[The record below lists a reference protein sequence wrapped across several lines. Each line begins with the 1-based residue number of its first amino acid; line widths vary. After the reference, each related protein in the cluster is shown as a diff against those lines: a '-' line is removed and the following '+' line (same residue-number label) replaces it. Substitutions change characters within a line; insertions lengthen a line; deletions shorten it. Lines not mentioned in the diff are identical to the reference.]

1 MKRIFLFFT
10 FLLTMLAS
18 VNAQKAVDYGKFTNN
33 MYIGASGGISSPLD
47 FNSILPL
54 NTSASILVG
63 KDITPLYGIELQ
75 GSAIFGDNHFADVK
89 TFVRAINIGLN
100 GKFNLS
106 NAIGGIK
113 PTPRL
118 VEVSTNIGLGWLHF
132 MSQET
137 NSPLYYKDKNALSA
151 KSGLDIAFNLGKA
164 RNHVIVLTPSVYW
177 NLTCSNCCGIQFNK
191 NHAQLSL
198 EVGYRWYF
206 NGRHKVYD
214 IRNYE
219 QTIADQKDVI
229 NSLNEQ
235 LAAKQQEGIKMV
247 EAPTTNAI
255 STVVNSSCSK
265 WYVLFAKNSAELTS
279 EAKSVLDSVGDNLIV
294 DVEGTA
300 SPEGSDEYNVQLSS
314 RRATNVAN
322 YLTQRGVKVRN
333 AIGKGVVGKASNR
346 IAVVTVAE

>member
-18 VNAQKAVDYGKFTNN
+18 VNAQKAIDYSKFTNN

-47 FNSILPL
+47 FNSMLPL

-75 GSAIFGDNHFADVK
+75 GSAIFGDNHFADAK
-89 TFVRAINIGLN
+89 TFVRAINVGLN

-151 KSGLDIAFNLGKA
+151 KSGLDITFNLGKA

-177 NLTCSNCCGIQFNK
+177 NLTGSNYGRIQFNK

-235 LAAKQQEGIKMV
+235 LAAKPQEAIKMV

-265 WYVLFAKNSAELTS
+265 WYAFFAKNSAELTS

-322 YLTQRGVKVRN
+322 YLTERGVKVRN